1 MLPVEFLNHAQ
12 APAMFPRMQTLCTIR
27 AGLLVAALTLCAL
40 LRVAAA
46 PAAGLS
52 ASATPIASLKVAKDF
67 KVELLYTVPKGVEG
81 SWVAMCVDPKGRL
94 IVSDQYGKLYRL
106 TTPPLGTSDGLK
118 LELIDLPLGQ
128 AQGLLYAFDSL
139 YVMVANEAYEGRGL
153 YRVRDTNGDDKFDE
167 VKLLRKLSGGGE
179 HGPHA
184 ILPSPDG
191 KTLTIVSGNQC
202 KVPEIN
208 SSRVPLNWSED
219 HLLPRLWDGNGFM
232 KGVLAPGGWIA
243 RTDPDGKTW
252 ELIATG
258 FRNQYDAAY
267 NRFGDLFAYDADM
280 EWDINTPWYRPTR
293 VNFVASGAE
302 FGWRSG
308 AGKWPAYYPDSLGS
322 VVDVGPGSP
331 TGVTFGH
338 GAKFPTKYQDALFI
352 NDWSFGKLYAV
363 HLTQDGAGYTGKLEE
378 FVTGSPLPLTDLVIN
393 PKDGAMY
400 FAIGGRKTQSALY
413 RVTYAGKESTSLVK
427 ETKLI
432 PTAVATRRKLES
444 LHGHADPKAVE
455 AAWPFLS
462 SKDRYLRFA
471 ARIALE
477 WQPADQW
484 RERALSEKN
493 PVASTHALLALAR
506 VNSRDPFHRKDTDPK
521 PDPALQGRIL
531 TALDRINW
539 NRLEVSQQIDLVRAY
554 VVTFTRLGQPDAA
567 TRARLLAKFDP
578 LFPSSN
584 RELNAE
590 LAPMLVYLD
599 SPNAATKLMAA
610 LAKAPSQEE
619 QLDYVRALRVLK
631 TGWTPALRKP
641 YFEWFLKAAN
651 FRGGSS
657 LSGFLRDIKK
667 DAVDSLTPG
676 EKVQFAFILEAKP
689 EQKKVIEN
697 LLAGRAVVKEWKAD
711 DLVPALAKGLK
722 GRNFERGRALFGAV
736 GCYNCHRFAGDGAAV
751 GPDLTAVNGRFSPR
765 DLLESIIDP
774 NKEISDQYGQIIID
788 KKDGD
793 QLVGR
798 VANLN
803 DETLMIM
810 TDMFDPNGFT
820 NVKRPDILSIRPS
833 TVSPMPEGLLNT
845 VKEDEILDLVAFM
858 LSAGDPKHKMF
869 K

>member
-1 MLPVEFLNHAQ
+1 MNRAGRFAILRV
-12 APAMFPRMQTLCTIR
+12 MQSLRTFHC
-27 AGLLVAALTLCAL
+27 GLLVAALAVSAVS
-40 LRVAAA
+40 RVVAA
-46 PAAGLS
+46 PATGLS
-52 ASATPIASLKVAKDF
+52 ASATPVASLKVAKDF

-118 LELIDLPLGQ
+118 IEILDLPLGQ

-153 YRVRDTNGDDKFDE
+153 YRVRDTNGDDKFDD

-191 KTLTIVSGNQC
+191 KTLTIISGNQC
-202 KVPEIN
+202 KVPVID
-208 SSRVPLNWSED
+208 SSRVPLVWSED

-232 KGVLAPGGWIA
+232 KGVLGPGGWIA

-267 NRFGDLFAYDADM
+267 NRFGDLFTYDADM

-293 VNFVASGAE
+293 INFVASGAE

-338 GAKFPTKYQDALFI
+338 GAKFPAKYQDALFI

-363 HLTQDGAGYTGKLEE
+363 HLAQDGAGYTGKLEE

-393 PKDGAMY
+393 PRDGAMY

-413 RVTYAGKESTSLVK
+413 RVTYAGRESTSPVK
-427 ETKLI
+427 ETKLL
-432 PTAVATRRKLES
+432 PTALATRRKLES
-444 LHGHADPKAVE
+444 YHGHADPKAVE

-462 SKDRYLRFA
+462 SKDRHLRFA
-471 ARIALE
+471 ARTALE

-484 RERALSEKN
+484 RERALTEKN
-493 PVASTHALLALAR
+493 PVASTHALIALAR
-506 VNSRDPFHRKDTDPK
+506 VSSRDPFHRKDIDPK

-539 NRLEVSQQIDLVRAY
+539 SRLDVPQQLDLIRAY
-554 VVTFTRLGQPDAA
+554 VLACTRLGRPDEAA
-567 TRARLLAKFDP
+567 CARLLAKFDP
-578 LFPSSN
+578 LFPTSN

-619 QLDYVRALRVLK
+619 QLDYVRTLRVLK
-631 TGWTPALRKP
+631 TGWTPALRQP
-641 YFEWFLKAAN
+641 YFAWFLKAAN
-651 FRGGSS
+651 FRGGFS
-657 LSGFLRDIKK
+657 LAGFLRDIKK
-667 DAVDSLTPG
+667 DAVDSLTPD
-676 EKVQFAFILEAKP
+676 EKVQLASILEAKP
-689 EQKKVIEN
+689 TKMKVLEN
-697 LLAGRAVVKEWKAD
+697 LLAGRAVVKEWKVD
-711 DLVPALAKGLK
+711 DLAPALAKGLK
-722 GRNFERGRALFGAV
+722 GRNFERGRMLFGAV

-833 TVSPMPEGLLNT
+833 KVSAMPEGLLNT
-845 VKEDEILDLVAFM
+845 LKEDEILDLAAFL
-858 LSAGDPKHKMF
+858 LSAGEPKHKMF